1 MKLEQLAASI
11 EDARKEV
18 ARVNLL
24 SKKASTL
31 NKEDLPEGFNDELE
45 KSING
50 LSKMLISLYKEIEY
64 KAQYVKYNEKDG
76 NTFYRGDLSI
86 KENENYD
93 TSISR
98 MVGSLNSVYAL
109 LSKFNN
115 EENKSEYQRIVTKSL
130 SFIELKK
137 SYFTAHTV
145 AIESLNKAI
154 SMLTETT
161 TKVETKAEAE
171 VEEAAK
177 VEAEVEAK
185 VEATKEEEK

>member
-11 EDARKEV
+11 EDARKEI

-24 SKKASTL
+24 SKKASAL

-64 KAQYVKYNEKDG
+64 KVQYAKYSEKDG

-86 KENENYD
+86 KENESYD
-93 TSISR
+93 TLISR
-98 MVGSLNSVYAL
+98 IIGSLNSVSVL

-115 EENKSEYQRIVTKSL
+115 EENKREYQRIVTKSL

-137 SYFTAHTV
+137 PYFTAHAV

-154 SMLTETT
+154 SMFIE
-161 TKVETKAEAE
+161 KPEE
-171 VEEAAK
+171 VVSEEDN
-177 VEAEVEAK
+177 
-185 VEATKEEEK
+185 EEK